1 MRTIVLVGTTHGIQ
15 RGANAPELFR
25 ATLLELCISYQVRGI
40 AEEIERNARTVA
52 AELAFALK
60 LDHLYADP
68 DANERAE
75 HGIVSDCRK
84 DLIQEYAGRYP
95 NIRWWPKEENEE
107 TLPAEVYAQYV
118 ERTAKADRM
127 RERLWLTKIVEFDI
141 WPLLFVCGADHF
153 QPFSNL
159 LDRCGFDLI
168 KSHPDWPESVAAAA
182 LSKAN
187 EKPC

>member
-107 TLPAEVYAQYV
+107 TLPAEVSGQTHLKIFRKQCV
-118 ERTAKADRM
+118 MMAKI
-127 RERLWLTKIVEFDI
+127 E
-141 WPLLFVCGADHF
+141 DHM
-153 QPFSNL
+153 
-159 LDRCGFDLI
+159 I
-168 KSHPDWPESVAAAA
+168 
-182 LSKAN
+182 
-187 EKPC
+187 